1 MPMESDVETVLAE
14 LDGHRMQFIVL
25 CRSLSDEQLGRPVP
39 NSTWIVRDFIAHLG
53 TIDGPVA
60 EMFRS
65 VHDGGDPGLR
75 TTDGARFDVDRWN
88 DARVL
93 ERREKT
99 VDELLFEAATERTA
113 LRATLVALT
122 AEDLAKSIKFA
133 GDARRPPAEIPLGA
147 YLRGWC
153 KHDVMH
159 AVDMARALPDAMG
172 PRLEHWFDDPIVAR
186 YQQAM
191 NA

>member
-1 MPMESDVETVLAE
+1 MENDVEAVLAE

-25 CRSLSDEQLGRPVP
+25 CRSLSDEQLARPVP
-39 NSTWIVRDFIAHLG
+39 NSTWLVRDFIAHLG

-65 VHDGGDPGLR
+65 VHEGADPGARGGDGE
-75 TTDGARFDVDRWN
+75 RFDVDRWN
-88 DARVL
+88 DARVR
-93 ERREKT
+93 ERRELS
-99 VDELLFEAATERTA
+99 VDEMLFEAAKQRTA

-122 AEDLAKSIKFA
+122 AEDLAKTIKFT
-133 GDARRPPAEIPLGA
+133 GDARRPPAEMPLGA
-147 YLRGWC
+147 YLKGWC

-159 AVDMARALPDAMG
+159 AVDMSRALPEAMG
-172 PRLEHWFDDPIVAR
+172 PRLERWFNDPMVAQ

>member
-1 MPMESDVETVLAE
+1 MESDVESVLAE

-25 CRSLSDEQLGRPVP
+25 CRSLSDEQLARPVP

-65 VHDGGDPGLR
+65 VHDGADPGMR
-75 TTDGARFDVDRWN
+75 TTDGERFDVDRWN

-99 VDELLFEAATERTA
+99 VDELLFELRQSARPCERRSGA
-113 LRATLVALT
+113 HRGRPREIHQVQR
-122 AEDLAKSIKFA
+122 
-133 GDARRPPAEIPLGA
+133 DARRPPDSIPLGA
-147 YLRGWC
+147 YLKGWC

-159 AVDMARALPDAMG
+159 AVDMVRALPDAMG
-172 PRLEHWFDDPIVAR
+172 PRLERWFDDPIVAR